1 MILSP
6 SSMEHISIYIK
17 AFVTLLVLVNPLEGM
32 AVYLKAT
39 ENAEIPLKRKI
50 LRVSAFAIVI
60 ILISSLFLGSA
71 MLTVFGIEPGAF
83 QVGGGAILFLIAIK
97 MTLGSGLDSF
107 SGVEGGKL
115 TSEFAIVPL
124 AIPLMAGPGAINGA
138 VLYST
143 KMHTMWQMIFFPVV
157 IIFVGIVTY
166 IILRAGGKL
175 AHYIGNTGISIIT
188 RIMGLIIAAISVEM
202 IAEGI
207 AALYK
212 LKLS

>member
-1 MILSP
+1 
-6 SSMEHISIYIK
+6 MEHISIYLK
-17 AFVTLLVLVNPLEGM
+17 AFITLLVLVNPLEGM

-39 ENAEIPLKRKI
+39 ENAEIALKRKI
-50 LRVSAFAIVI
+50 LRRAAFAIVI
-60 ILISSLFLGSA
+60 ILIGSLFLGSA
-71 MLTVFGIEPGAF
+71 MLKVFSIDPGAF

-97 MTLGSGLDSF
+97 MTLGSGVDSF
-107 SGVEGGKL
+107 PGLEGGKL

-143 KMHTMWQMIFFPVV
+143 TMHTMWQMIIFPAV
-157 IIFVGIVTY
+157 IILVGIVTY
-166 IILRAGGKL
+166 IVLRAGGKL
-175 AHYIGNTGISIIT
+175 AHYIGDSGISIIT
-188 RIMGLIIAAISVEM
+188 RIMGLIIAAISIEM

-207 AALYK
+207 AQLYR